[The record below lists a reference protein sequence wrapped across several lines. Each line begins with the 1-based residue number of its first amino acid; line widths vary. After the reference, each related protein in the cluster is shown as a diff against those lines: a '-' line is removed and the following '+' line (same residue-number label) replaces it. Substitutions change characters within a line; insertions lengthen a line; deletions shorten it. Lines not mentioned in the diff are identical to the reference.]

1 MSEKKRK
8 ISTQQLVVSAL
19 LMALAVI
26 FTRVLA
32 VNQLLNKLGLGFA
45 AIALCAM
52 LYGPVWT
59 AIVSALADLIGA
71 LAFPTGAYFP
81 GFTLTAAITG
91 AIFGLFLYRKKVTW
105 LNSFGAAFCNCF
117 LVTLVLNTIM
127 INVFFNAPL
136 DKLLATR
143 VPQFLLMLVV
153 QTVVIRALG
162 TSPAIYKHIIQKSS
176 LNKAKKP

>member
-19 LMALAVI
+19 LLALAVI

-71 LAFPTGAYFP
+71 L
-81 GFTLTAAITG
+81 LRAAENNDKACDKSCEREPQLAARELSLPINFHSSPSYSELRYYESDNRAG
-91 AIFGLFLYRKKVTW
+91 KRCYSAADNLPPHFAVAILEHLQP
-105 LNSFGAAFCNCF
+105 
-117 LVTLVLNTIM
+117 I
-127 INVFFNAPL
+127 PL
-136 DKLLATR
+136 R
-143 VPQFLLMLVV
+143 
-153 QTVVIRALG
+153 G
-162 TSPAIYKHIIQKSS
+162 
-176 LNKAKKP
+176 

>member
-19 LMALAVI
+19 LLALAVI

-81 GFTLTAAITG
+81 GFTLTAAPG
-91 AIFGLFLYRKKVTW
+91 
-105 LNSFGAAFCNCF
+105 
-117 LVTLVLNTIM
+117 
-127 INVFFNAPL
+127 
-136 DKLLATR
+136 
-143 VPQFLLMLVV
+143 
-153 QTVVIRALG
+153 
-162 TSPAIYKHIIQKSS
+162 
-176 LNKAKKP
+176 